1 MNNLLERLGGF
12 AARRHEDRDRDGDRV
27 RGPAPADR
35 EVSRTGPALPMRGA
49 AGPAAGMAYPG
60 PRQEG
65 ERREFQQHETH
76 RVRNAPREPS
86 ASAAYG
92 RAAWCRRVVIACRRR
107 RER

>member
-27 RGPAPADR
+27 REPAPADR

-49 AGPAAGMAYPG
+49 AGPAAGMVYPG

-65 ERREFQQHETH
+65 ERHEFQQHEAH
-76 RVRNAPREPS
+76 RVRNAPP
-86 ASAAYG
+86 
-92 RAAWCRRVVIACRRR
+92 RAVGIGDVWPGGVVP
-107 RER
+107 